1 MGLEDD
7 FLLADAD
14 DETSD
19 GRSLLQDMKQDTD
32 QLVKLLEKGQIKTIH
47 SMEPTLETVFI
58 SLTGKELI

>member
-1 MGLEDD
+1 M
-7 FLLADAD
+7 
-14 DETSD
+14 TSD